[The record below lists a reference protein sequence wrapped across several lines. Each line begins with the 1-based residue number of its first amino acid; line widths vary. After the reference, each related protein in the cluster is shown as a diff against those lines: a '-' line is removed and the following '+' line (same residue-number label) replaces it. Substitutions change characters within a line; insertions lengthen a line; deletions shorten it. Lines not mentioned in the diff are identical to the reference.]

1 MTRRATF
8 TQTEL
13 ARAIAAADKAGRSV
27 AIIGGAILIVAK
39 EDVPA
44 LPLTGQ
50 DEETNTC
57 DSAFGVSG

>member
-13 ARAIAAADKAGRSV
+13 ARAIAAAEKAGRNV

-39 EDVPA
+39 EDMPV
-44 LPLTGQ
+44 LPLPGQ
-50 DEETNTC
+50 DEEPNTC

>member
-13 ARAIAAADKAGRSV
+13 ARAIAAAEKAGRNV

-39 EDVPA
+39 EDMPA
-44 LPLTGQ
+44 LPSPGQ
-50 DEETNTC
+50 DEGPNTC